1 MKTTARIFT
10 ASAALLL
17 LAANSSAQDSF
28 FDGDSSSGFDSFGG
42 SSSSIPVEFSGTLKA
57 DGRAYLDKDVD
68 GKDTGFEAKNLKDF
82 RNVPTDADAS
92 AKIGI
97 KYSGNKADAEV
108 KLLFQKDIIKDH
120 PFDIIDEL
128 TLSGYMGNLTL
139 NAGKMKIIWG
149 KGDKLHVLDNFN
161 ADDYTDFIFPDY
173 LDRRISTPMAQAIYA
188 PAYSNSVVSN
198 IRLEAVY
205 TPFLPTDR
213 FASKGY
219 WVPGQ
224 VGELKSTVTGIVS
237 TNLATKLAKKDALIS
252 TPPNPPTAD
261 YIAAEKDYL
270 EYLTYANSL
279 MDDPENLYPDTNTL
293 KYSQLGGRVTATFRQ
308 FDVGASYY
316 YGHYKQPSVD
326 LSSYYADAEAIASNT
341 TFLTNYGALI
351 QGGAISKED
360 AIKAFAIQSGTEL
373 SLPEL
378 HYDRKQTFG
387 LEASTIL
394 WHFNLRGEAA
404 FNLTEDTKG
413 DNPWVHNNSV
423 AWLAGFDIDLPFA
436 NMNVNIQ
443 ETGSLT
449 LNYDK
454 VKDGAFKEYDA
465 DYNAGHATNN
475 RLVANITTS
484 FMNEKLSPE
493 VTVMYGIERGDLVVM
508 PKIVY
513 KPVPDLSLTASGMYL
528 GCKNEESEFHAWEN
542 NSFVQL
548 GARVVF

>member
-1 MKTTARIFT
+1 MKTTARIFA

-139 NAGKMKIIWG
+139 NAGKMKITWG

-237 TNLATKLAKKDALIS
+237 TNLASKLAAKDALASTIS
-252 TPPNPPTAD
+252 STTPPSAA
-261 YIAAEKDYL
+261 YIESEKAYL

-279 MDDPENLYPDTNTL
+279 MDDPESLYPETNTL
-293 KYSQLGGRVTATFRQ
+293 KYFPTWRPRNS
-308 FDVGASYY
+308 
-316 YGHYKQPSVD
+316 H
-326 LSSYYADAEAIASNT
+326 
-341 TFLTNYGALI
+341 I
-351 QGGAISKED
+351 QA
-360 AIKAFAIQSGTEL
+360 
-373 SLPEL
+373 
-378 HYDRKQTFG
+378 
-387 LEASTIL
+387 
-394 WHFNLRGEAA
+394 
-404 FNLTEDTKG
+404 
-413 DNPWVHNNSV
+413 V
-423 AWLAGFDIDLPFA
+423 
-436 NMNVNIQ
+436 
-443 ETGSLT
+443 
-449 LNYDK
+449 
-454 VKDGAFKEYDA
+454 
-465 DYNAGHATNN
+465 
-475 RLVANITTS
+475 
-484 FMNEKLSPE
+484 
-493 VTVMYGIERGDLVVM
+493 
-508 PKIVY
+508 
-513 KPVPDLSLTASGMYL
+513 
-528 GCKNEESEFHAWEN
+528 
-542 NSFVQL
+542 
-548 GARVVF
+548 